1 MASGI
6 KVFYSWQSDLPNNTT
21 RGFLQECIDA
31 AVKNLK
37 DTVAVEADR
46 DTKGTFGSPDI
57 VHTIF
62 SKIDECDLFIADV
75 SIVNKYTAVDDNGE
89 KTEAIKLSPNP
100 NVLLELGYA
109 ASTLTWDNVVCIMNT
124 DYGEVG
130 ELPFDLEHRRPLQYS
145 LKDKKRS
152 EVKEYVR
159 NIIVAN
165 ILNVMEKGV
174 RPKGDASSHIVGC
187 FSFETC
193 ELTDALIPF
202 SVKHTESYLKTY
214 DELKEKCRA
223 LIEKIDKNKLVSVSE
238 IETSDAVEEQ
248 IEETKEQKLSALAK
262 QVGLYIDKGKPVT
275 VKDED
280 KEWTRQ
286 QAKSLFGMTLDDDF
300 FCLGNLKAKVSI
312 VPYQATEYFGNDD
325 EKTKYDDLEMLQ
337 ADFYRIYL
345 LESFVKTFD
354 EVLLFPL
361 AIHNN
366 SSISDEDITISVR
379 VDTSAADIIIPSK
392 KLLLDEL
399 CGDEEYTGLEGFVY
413 DEGYVK
419 LLMMPENSE
428 ITYDTDISFDP
439 SDVHKDLMRNAKDV
453 FGNSTYTPDADDY
466 EGEIKKF
473 IATPT
478 GDKNDTFVFEVD
490 ALRAN
495 ERKWIGPLIALKPKS
510 DEITLTYFIK
520 SKKSSGFISSTL
532 TYKDSK

>member
-21 RGFLQECIDA
+21 RGFLQDCIDA
-31 AVKNLK
+31 AVNNLK
-37 DTVAVEADR
+37 DTVAIEADR
-46 DTKGTFGSPDI
+46 DTKGTLGSPDI

-75 SIVNKYTAVDDNGE
+75 SIVNKYTAVDENGE

-145 LKDKKRS
+145 LKDKKKS

-174 RPKGDASSHIVGC
+174 RSKGDASSHIVGC

-193 ELTDALIPF
+193 ELTDSLIPF
-202 SVKHTESYLKTY
+202 SVKHTDSYLKTY
-214 DELKEKCRA
+214 DNLKEKCRA
-223 LIEKIDKNKLVSVSE
+223 LIEKIDKNKLVSVYE
-238 IETSDAVEEQ
+238 IETSDIDEKQ
-248 IEETKEQKLSALAK
+248 IAETKVQKISALAK
-262 QVGLYIDKGKPVT
+262 QVGLYIDTGKLVT

-280 KEWTRQ
+280 KEWICQ

-366 SSISDEDITISVR
+366 SSVSDEDITVAIR
-379 VDTSAADIIIPSK
+379 VDTSTADIIIPSK

-399 CGDEEYTGLEGFVY
+399 CGGEGYTGLEGFIY
-413 DEGYVK
+413 HEGYVK

-428 ITYDTDISFDP
+428 ITYDTDISFNP
-439 SDVHKDLMRNAKDV
+439 SDMHKDLMRKAKDI
-453 FGNSTYTPDADDY
+453 FGNTTYTPDADDY
-466 EGEIKKF
+466 EGELKKF

-510 DEITLTYFIK
+510 DEITLTYSIK